1 MCLNRFLT
9 KRRLDMTTRDESK
22 QRKKKKLRG
31 GNFTFISDRTGAD
44 DGTKDIFNISPV
56 ETSIKFDLPTQS
68 SLSDSVQSSPQFTSN
83 INNFSLGNLQIFVK

>member
-1 MCLNRFLT
+1 MKANS
-9 KRRLDMTTRDESK
+9 E
-22 QRKKKKLRG
+22 KKKKKKKNLRG

-68 SLSDSVQSSPQFTSN
+68 SLFDSVQSSPQFTSN
-83 INNFSLGNLQIFVK
+83 INNFSLGNLQMFVK